1 MNKSKLNQ
9 ESIDHSTKDDDK
21 SAQSINPPKIK
32 KWKKEQESIDFLID
46 SDESESEESSNSDS
60 DQYTDAS
67 SESSKDPLKL
77 DNS

>member
-1 MNKSKLNQ
+1 MNESKLNQ
-9 ESIDHSTKDDDK
+9 ESIDHSTKNDDK

-46 SDESESEESSNSDS
+46 SDESEESSNSDS